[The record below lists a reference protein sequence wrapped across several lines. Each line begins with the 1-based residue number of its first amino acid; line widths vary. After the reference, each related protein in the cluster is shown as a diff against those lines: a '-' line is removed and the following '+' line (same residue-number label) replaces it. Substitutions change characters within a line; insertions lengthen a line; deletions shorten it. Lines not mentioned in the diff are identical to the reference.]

1 MRAAVIGHPVGH
13 SLSPVM
19 HRAAYAALGLDW
31 TYEADDVEV
40 GSLEEYLRAVPDDLR
55 GLSVTAPLKRR
66 LVELATTVGEDATTL
81 GVGNTWL
88 PGGRVENTD
97 VLGAIHALGERGV
110 ASLASIRILGGGAT
124 AASMLLVAR
133 RMGAGR
139 AQIIAR
145 NPQTAQATAATG
157 RRLGLD
163 VEVTTRAGSDV
174 VDLVV
179 CTVPSHAVDAEQVIA
194 GARAAFDVVYD
205 PWPSAL
211 LNAAEAAAK
220 VAVTGVDLLAH
231 QAAEQVRLMT
241 GRTVDVGILRRAALT
256 ALPTGGGSAT

>member
-1 MRAAVIGHPVGH
+1 MRAFVIGHPVAH

-31 TYEADDVEV
+31 GYDAVDVEI
-40 GSLEEYLRAVPDDLR
+40 EDLAGFVAGLDPQVA

-66 LVELATTVGEDATTL
+66 LVELATTVGAAADVL

-97 VLGAIHALGERGV
+97 VPGAVHALQEMGV
-110 ASLASIRILGGGAT
+110 DALESVRVLGGGAT
-124 AASMLLVAR
+124 AASVLLAASR
-133 RMGAGR
+133 LGATEV
-139 AQIIAR
+139 QIVAR
-145 NPQTAQATAATG
+145 NPTTVAQTAEVG
-157 RRLGLD
+157 RRLGLT
-163 VEVTTRAGSDV
+163 VEVTTEAGPDV

-179 CTVPSHAVDAEQVIA
+179 STIPARAVNPEGVIV

-205 PWPSAL
+205 PWPSELVGVAT
-211 LNAAEAAAK
+211 EAGK
-220 VAVTGVDLLAH
+220 PAVTGIDLLAH

-241 GRTVDVGILRRAALT
+241 GLAVDVGVLRDAAL
-256 ALPTGGGSAT
+256 ASFGG

>member
-1 MRAAVIGHPVGH
+1 MRAQVIGHPVAH

-31 TYEADDVEV
+31 TYEAVDVEIGDLDAHLGGLGDDV
-40 GSLEEYLRAVPDDLR
+40 A

-66 LVELATTVGEDATTL
+66 LVELAAEVGEDARLL

-97 VLGAIHALGERGV
+97 VAGAANALREQGID
-110 ASLASIRILGGGAT
+110 SLETVRILGGGAT
-124 AASMLLVAR
+124 AASMVLAAR
-133 RMGAGR
+133 RLGAVR
-139 AQIIAR
+139 AQIVAR
-145 NPQTAQATAATG
+145 NPATAASTVASG
-157 RRLGLD
+157 RAMGLD
-163 VEVTTRAGSDV
+163 VEVDTQAGTEV

-179 CTVPSHAVDAEQVIA
+179 STIPPSAVDPGGVS
-194 GARAAFDVVYD
+194 AAASAVFDVVYD

-211 LNAAEAAAK
+211 VSAALGAGK
-220 VAVTGVDLLAH
+220 PGVTGVDLLAH

-241 GRTVDVGILRRAALT
+241 GRSLDVSVMRDAALA
-256 ALPTGGGSAT
+256 ALAQA